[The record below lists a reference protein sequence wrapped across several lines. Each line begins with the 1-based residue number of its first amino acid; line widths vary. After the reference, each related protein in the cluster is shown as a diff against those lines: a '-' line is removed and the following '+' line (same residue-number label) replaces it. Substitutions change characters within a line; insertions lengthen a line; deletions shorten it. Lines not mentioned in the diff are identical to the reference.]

1 MFVIERQFCFIP
13 AAPGELML
21 SMNDEPGT
29 FENNAGVMH
38 VRSAMWPSPSLP
50 RHLNPQAQECRTR

>member
-1 MFVIERQFCFIP
+1 LSSKKQLCLIP

-29 FENNAGVMH
+29 FENNAGVMR
-38 VRSAMWPSPSLP
+38 VRITMWPSTPIP
-50 RHLNPQAQECRTR
+50 RHLNLQAQECRTR